1 MTNFVRSTEASV
13 RTSLAGSILGL
24 TMFLAS
30 PIVAAA
36 QMPVALTRITPIP
49 TARLLVNGVVAPV
62 GDPAQSSAKAT
73 PPRRTRLIIG
83 GSFLGA
89 LVGGTYGYREARN
102 FGCVDFPCP
111 SNVGEHTLKMGAIGA
126 VLGGITGLLVS
137 RL

>member
-49 TARLLVNGVVAPV
+49 TARLLVNGVVAPF
-62 GDPAQSSAKAT
+62 GDLAQPAKAT
-73 PPRRTRLIIG
+73 PPRRTRFIIG
-83 GSFLGA
+83 GSVLGA
-89 LVGGTYGYREARN
+89 VVGGAYGYQEARN
-102 FGCVDFPCP
+102 FLCAGFCT